1 MADSSR
7 RRRSRRWSGG
17 ALAIVLVALA
27 ALVVALRSDPTE
39 RFLSL
44 RDRITTSR
52 VARAWSSGSSR
63 VEELELL
70 DAAGTRVSSALVR
83 LPLSPAGIRR
93 SLVIYSGKDTGE
105 QILDLI
111 PEWSDLALIAPQYPR
126 IDPEGWMEKVAWPA
140 RLRGAVYT
148 TVAGGMAT
156 LAHFDREGIPRGRT
170 VVLAASLGTSFGT
183 IHAALDE
190 RVDELVIVHGGGNFR
205 MILRHIYEGRGKPLH
220 AALLPWAAEV
230 LIDAFDPVHWIGRVG
245 PRPVLLIATRR
256 DRHFPVASVEALY
269 EAAHSPKRIVW
280 TDTDHVGASK
290 TEIVEAIVAQIE
302 AYLDE
307 TADP

>member
-1 MADSSR
+1 V
-7 RRRSRRWSGG
+7 
-17 ALAIVLVALA
+17 VLIAMA

-52 VARAWSSGSSR
+52 RARTWTSGSSR

-70 DAAGTRVSSALVR
+70 DAAGARVSSALVR
-83 LPLSPAGIRR
+83 LPPSPAGIRR

-111 PEWSDLALIAPQYPR
+111 PERPDLALVAPQYPP
-126 IDPEGWMEKVAWPA
+126 IDPEGWVEKAAWPA
-140 RLRGAVYT
+140 RLRGAVYS
-148 TVAGGMAT
+148 TVAGGMAA
-156 LAHFDREGIPRGRT
+156 LAYLDREGIPRGRT
-170 VVLAASLGTSFGT
+170 VALAASLGTSFGT
-183 IHAALDE
+183 IHAALDD

-205 MILRHIYEGRGKPLH
+205 IILRHIYANRGKPLQ
-220 AALLPWAAEV
+220 AALAPWAAEV

-269 EAAHSPKRIVW
+269 AAAHSPKRLVW
-280 TDTDHVGASK
+280 TETDHVGASK

-307 TADP
+307 TAGGFPRP